1 MGTPFSF
8 ENVFRA
14 PSVADVL
21 AAYFDP
27 DHLAAQD
34 ALAQLVDREVTERVE
49 DDATLRET
57 WRVGSARSLPI
68 FVRPF
73 VSGGRLSYIETM
85 TWRRAD
91 DAIDMIVLPQI
102 LNGRVRIEAEYKL
115 VAAGEGQVK
124 RRYAGTI
131 TVDIRLLSGRI
142 EKGIL
147 SAFEKEMPVMTKCT
161 QDWLDRTCNARSA

>member
-1 MGTPFSF
+1 MTTPFKF

-14 PSVADVL
+14 PSVPDVL

-27 DHLAAQD
+27 DHLASQD
-34 ALAQLVDREVTERVE
+34 KVAELVDRTVVE
-49 DDATLRET
+49 QVEGEGTLKCT

-73 VSGGRLSYIETM
+73 VSGGRLSYLETM
-85 TWRRAD
+85 VWRRAD
-91 DAIDMIVLPQI
+91 DAIDLSVVPQI
-102 LNGRVRIEAEYKL
+102 LGGRVKIEAVYQLSK
-115 VAAGEGQVK
+115 AGEGEVL
-124 RRYAGTI
+124 RRYAGNV

-147 SAFEKEMPVMTKCT
+147 AAFEKEMPVMTKCT
-161 QDWLDRTCNARSA
+161 QDWLDRTCNAKR